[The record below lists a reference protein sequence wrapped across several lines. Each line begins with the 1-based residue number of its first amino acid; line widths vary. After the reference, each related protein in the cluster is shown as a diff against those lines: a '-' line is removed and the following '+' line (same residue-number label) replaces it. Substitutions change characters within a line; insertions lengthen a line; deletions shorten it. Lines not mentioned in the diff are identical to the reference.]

1 MTLLL
6 GYFKSPNMQ
15 VVCFGTKYKSENK
28 VILAHNADPVTLL
41 LKLGKRER
49 GFPKPLLSFIL
60 NYNLKP

>member
-1 MTLLL
+1 
-6 GYFKSPNMQ
+6 MQ

-41 LKLGKRER
+41 PKLGKRER